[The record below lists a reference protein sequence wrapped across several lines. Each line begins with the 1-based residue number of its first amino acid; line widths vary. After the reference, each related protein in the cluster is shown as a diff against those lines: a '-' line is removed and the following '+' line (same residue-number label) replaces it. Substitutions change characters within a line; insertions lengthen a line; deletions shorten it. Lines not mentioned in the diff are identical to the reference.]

1 MSTPFRS
8 AAATTRSASSRLR
21 ASGFST
27 RIGFRGRS
35 LEQRLG
41 VLVLARRDDDRVHLG
56 VSDHVEVVAG
66 RELGADSPAE
76 RAGPLGILVGD
87 GEEAHRGVAGGHV
100 GAEGPD
106 PAGADDRD
114 ADLPGWV
121 MPGGYATPAT
131 RDRRDHRECTPYIGF
146 PKTNHA
152 LLAATSRSSPRSGAR
167 RDEQSAPSGTAV
179 PVAASIT
186 DSVRTGG
193 VSGTMSPALRVV
205 SVPRL

>member
-1 MSTPFRS
+1 
-8 AAATTRSASSRLR
+8 
-21 ASGFST
+21 
-27 RIGFRGRS
+27 
-35 LEQRLG
+35 
-41 VLVLARRDDDRVHLG
+41 

-66 RELGADSPAE
+66 RELGADGPAE

-114 ADLPGWV
+114 ADLPALGHAREDTLLR
-121 MPGGYATPAT
+121 PRG
-131 RDRRDHRECTPYIGF
+131 DRRPAVT
-146 PKTNHA
+146 A
-152 LLAATSRSSPRSGAR
+152 LDFSGYLSELSAIWSPTR
-167 RDEQSAPSGTAV
+167 RAMSTVRYSC

-193 VSGTMSPALRVV
+193 VSARC
-205 SVPRL
+205 PRR

>member
-1 MSTPFRS
+1 CVHAML
-8 AAATTRSASSRLR
+8 ATCFFFQAEDGIRDATV
-21 ASGFST
+21 T
-27 RIGFRGRS
+27 
-35 LEQRLG
+35 G
-41 VLVLARRDDDRVHLG
+41 VQTCALPI
-56 VSDHVEVVAG
+56 S
-66 RELGADSPAE
+66 
-76 RAGPLGILVGD
+76 LGILVGD

-114 ADLPGWV
+114 ADLPGLGHAREDTLLR
-121 MPGGYATPAT
+121 PRG
-131 RDRRDHRECTPYIGF
+131 DRRDHRAV
-146 PKTNHA
+146 HA
-152 LLAATSRSSPRSGAR
+152 VHRLSEDESRAAGGYLSELSAIWSPTR
-167 RDEQSAPSGTAV
+167 RAISTVRYSC